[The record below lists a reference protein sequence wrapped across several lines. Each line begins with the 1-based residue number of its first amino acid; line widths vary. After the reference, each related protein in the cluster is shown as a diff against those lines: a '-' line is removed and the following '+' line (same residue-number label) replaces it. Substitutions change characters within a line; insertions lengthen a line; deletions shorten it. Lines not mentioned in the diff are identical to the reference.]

1 MDDWTHLY
9 LVSYCFQ
16 FLSFPG
22 QLSLDVTN
30 MPGTAKV
37 LGSNLAETCFF
48 PNGKISASNKTFGRS
63 IVCLSVVGLVA
74 TS

>member
-1 MDDWTHLY
+1 MDVWTHLY
-9 LVSYCFQ
+9 LVSYCFH
-16 FLSFPG
+16 FLIFPG

-48 PNGKISASNKTFGRS
+48 QTGKFLLQIKLSAGF
-63 IVCLSVVGLVA
+63 CLSVVGLVA